1 MQNYIPCDFAE
12 IIAILKNFK
21 IQGWGFPLHS
31 HLTYL
36 FSKTGGSWK
45 KIVGSCT
52 LHHVVSSTAAV
63 VPDVISLPE

>member
-45 KIVGSCT
+45 KIVG
-52 LHHVVSSTAAV
+52 
-63 VPDVISLPE
+63 

>member
-12 IIAILKNFK
+12 IIAILKNLK

-36 FSKTGGSWK
+36 FRQMGLGRR
-45 KIVGSCT
+45 
-52 LHHVVSSTAAV
+52 
-63 VPDVISLPE
+63 